1 MDLTRWDYIDSKVI
15 KSNGWKMTTAQTCRE
30 GRSEYAGRNQ
40 VVLAFE
46 KTLNDWVPKAL
57 ALYQLQWFP
66 TCDEEN
72 YAKSRLVYEIACKSR
87 HGYKREAA
95 LRLLN
100 KIGTTCS
107 SSHTDVM
114 KNFANMQK
122 AIQSLK

>member
-30 GRSEYAGRNQ
+30 GRSECAGKNQ

-57 ALYQLQWFP
+57 ALLQLQGFP
-66 TCDEEN
+66 TRDEEN

-100 KIGTTCS
+100 KVGTTCNS
-107 SSHTDVM
+107 TLPDVM
-114 KNFANMQK
+114 TNFMNMQN